1 MADEDRRGG
10 LLSTTGRSA
19 DLIRAIE
26 QPFDADNLDHVDA
39 CRRLWHT
46 AWPEVSFAGL
56 IHGGWTR
63 FGFPT
68 GDLTKELTCI
78 SLVHHLL
85 NLATFAP
92 ALFVSALEA
101 DCPLS
106 AASSAVCLL
115 LRGFLRLHPPG
126 TVLQPIGGCG
136 QVASD
141 ETRRR
146 FFSWDESRR
155 VTRPSLGWPHAH
167 STSQLRAPSRADS
180 ALVACPFPHSAFR
193 AATGPMPSTRCIS
206 SSPCTCCQPGGSS
219 ITSSWHSWT
228 FRRLSSRATACRKC
242 RLGGGAT
249 ASLALW
255 DTKASAP
262 NWYPPWGEPTHYVW
276 GSHSYPSAATRS
288 DPSGS
293 TWRCRRRCRQRVP
306 ASLISRHSTCAC
318 T

>member
-146 FFSWDESRR
+146 FFSWDESR
-155 VTRPSLGWPHAH
+155 SDAF
-167 STSQLRAPSRADS
+167 D
-180 ALVACPFPHSAFR
+180 ALHLEFTVY
-193 AATGPMPSTRCIS
+193 
-206 SSPCTCCQPGGSS
+206 
-219 ITSSWHSWT
+219 
-228 FRRLSSRATACRKC
+228 L
-242 RLGGGAT
+242 L
-249 ASLALW
+249 
-255 DTKASAP
+255 
-262 NWYPPWGEPTHYVW
+262 
-276 GSHSYPSAATRS
+276 
-288 DPSGS
+288 S
-293 TWRCRRRCRQRVP
+293 TWRQQHHKLMALMDFPKALVQTRQRIEYMVP
-306 ASLISRHSTCAC
+306 RIEAGSSYQIRALA
-318 T
+318 